1 MRVKKL
7 QESDRRGG
15 KEVLSRQG
23 KIFRWTVS
31 ILLIIYTSIA
41 IFVTVVTLMDS
52 VKTRSDLLK
61 SFIAIPTSITF
72 EAYKKV
78 LFENDFIRYFG
89 NSLIYALLITVI
101 TVYTSTIAGYV
112 LCKYRFKGRDA
123 LFTMIL
129 MTMMIP
135 GVVTLIPR
143 YSIMQSLKWI
153 DTYQALIV
161 PSIFTAFGIFLMRQ
175 SCAVIPNELIEA
187 ARMDGANEFYIFHRI
202 IIPQLNNAIVSM
214 SVFQFLWA
222 WDDYLWPF
230 LMIRDTKKQLLPVAL
245 NLFSGQYSTDY
256 AGLFAATSI
265 AIIPVVIFYIIFQKK
280 FIAGISSSA
289 IKG

>member
-1 MRVKKL
+1 MEQTKSKYQKIVDIIAL
-7 QESDRRGG
+7 VIASGLCIFQLYSASFGTWSSF
-15 KEVLSRQG
+15 VLSAVHWG
-23 KIFRWTVS
+23 VIGS
-31 ILLIIYTSIA
+31 YIIL
-41 IFVTVVTLMDS
+41 
-52 VKTRSDLLK
+52 
-61 SFIAIPTSITF
+61 
-72 EAYKKV
+72 
-78 LFENDFIRYFG
+78 
-89 NSLIYALLITVI
+89 
-101 TVYTSTIAGYV
+101 
-112 LCKYRFKGRDA
+112 
-123 LFTMIL
+123 
-129 MTMMIP
+129 P